1 MSLVTSSTGQV
12 QASHLAESLLQ
23 QTGRK
28 ISIHPERVRI
38 FNLAEILKRQFNL
51 NSMMNFRQL
60 NFLDRTPLLLSDE
73 ESMDFECSACENTG
87 EKTIKITLRN
97 PLEGNHSSR
106 FLKARVMTNTKALV
120 AHQNLRVSNQAVE
133 VAQFKTE
140 NIETDKPELLFQDG
154 QTLNFYRLNR
164 PLNAGEALKFSDLT
178 PAPLIQPGTQA
189 QVILQNQ
196 GFTLKTVAN
205 PLKSARFGETVQLR
219 HPKTQKMIIG
229 KVIDYNKVEVTQ

>member
-1 MSLVTSSTGQV
+1 MNLVTNSSGPV
-12 QASHLAESLLQ
+12 QASHLAESLRQ

-28 ISIHPERVRI
+28 ISITPERVRI
-38 FNLAEILKRQFNL
+38 FNLAEILKSQFGL
-51 NSMMNFRQL
+51 DHKMFFRQL
-60 NFLDRTPLLLSDE
+60 NFLDRNPLILASE
-73 ESMDFECSACENTG
+73 ESMDFDCSACESTG

-97 PLEGNHSSR
+97 TLEGTQSSR
-106 FLKARVMTNTKALV
+106 FLKAKVVTSTKALV
-120 AHQNLRVSNQAVE
+120 ANQNLRVSNQA
-133 VAQFKTE
+133 AQSTQFKTE
-140 NIETDKPELLFQDG
+140 IIETDKPELLFQESP
-154 QTLNFYRLNR
+154 TLAFYRLNR

-219 HPKTQKMIIG
+219 HPKSQKIIIG